1 MLIEFLLLKFLK
13 SILCVLTGIG
23 SEICARIMEHETF
36 FHLDAPV
43 WRVTGVDAPMPYAKT
58 LEAAALP
65 QAKDIVHAVNKVL
78 SIK

>member
-1 MLIEFLLLKFLK
+1 MPIFIANDLYQYFVYF
-13 SILCVLTGIG
+13 VGIG

-65 QAKDIVHAVNKVL
+65 QAKDVVHAVNKVL

>member
-1 MLIEFLLLKFLK
+1 MNFSFFAQK
-13 SILCVLTGIG
+13 GIG

-58 LEAAALP
+58 LETAALP
-65 QAKDIVHAVNKVL
+65 QTKDVVNAVQKVL
-78 SIK
+78 GVK

>member
-1 MLIEFLLLKFLK
+1 
-13 SILCVLTGIG
+13 
-23 SEICARIMEHETF
+23 MEHETF

-65 QAKDIVHAVNKVL
+65 TGRDVVHAVNKVL
-78 SIK
+78 GLK